1 MKSTE
6 HYAVRYHFE
15 VANGPKFNFLLEFD
29 PEHFSLVM
37 DDEADRPDWTR
48 LDYHQC
54 DNCPLT
60 PDETTRCPL
69 ALSLVEVIEATNQL
83 VSYEPVSLEV
93 TFPDRTVS
101 IATTAQ
107 DALRSLLGLIIP
119 TSGCPH
125 TAFFRPMARFHLP
138 VSTQEET
145 LYRVTS
151 MFMLAQY
158 MRHSNGL
165 DREPDFEGLARIYSN
180 INIVNRKVTE
190 RLREICTKD
199 SSLNA
204 VVLLDVFAQILPM
217 QFEDIL
223 GEFAALFEPYMS

>member
-1 MKSTE
+1 MECTE
-6 HYAVRYHFE
+6 RYAVRYRFGVE
-15 VANGPKFNFLLEFD
+15 NGPKFDFPLEFD
-29 PEHFSLVM
+29 PENFSLIM
-37 DDEADRPDWTR
+37 DDKEDRPDWTR
-48 LDYHQC
+48 LEHHQC
-54 DNCPLT
+54 DNCPFT
-60 PDETTRCPL
+60 PDETPRCPL

-83 VSYEPVSLEV
+83 VSHERVTLEV

-101 IATTAQ
+101 MDTTAQ
-107 DALRSLLGLIIP
+107 DALRSLMGLIIP

-151 MFMLAQY
+151 MYMLAQY
-158 MRHSNGL
+158 MRALSGL
-165 DREPDFEGLARIYSN
+165 DRETDFEGLARIYSV
-180 INIVNRKVTE
+180 INVVNRNVTE
-190 RLREICTKD
+190 RLREVCTKD

-217 QFEDIL
+217 QLEDIL
-223 GEFAALFEPYMS
+223 GEFEALFKPYTS